1 MSEPAN
7 ATRFAE
13 PVPKFGAMSDAELA
27 LFIAENERDQIVIT
41 EEMRVDLEAG
51 QPRGARWRQ
60 AAGRAKGY
68 KVANLKLARAEE
80 ARRAPQ
86 VNKVAEKAK
95 KLEMARQNYA
105 LEKEAVETR
114 RAAKTAEIEYYNAR
128 SAAAR
133 DERDAQKAAANAV
146 WERRNARRA
155 RMFVMAA
162 HQNMTKAECAWLWD
176 AARKMFPDAPDWE
189 PNMAKEESAE

>member
-1 MSEPAN
+1 MSEPTN

-86 VNKVAEKAK
+86 VNKVEEKAK
-95 KLEMARQNYA
+95 KLEYSFFKQWQPATSVIRKKFC
-105 LEKEAVETR
+105 LLLDLSH
-114 RAAKTAEIEYYNAR
+114 TAHILL
-128 SAAAR
+128 S
-133 DERDAQKAAANAV
+133 
-146 WERRNARRA
+146 
-155 RMFVMAA
+155 
-162 HQNMTKAECAWLWD
+162 
-176 AARKMFPDAPDWE
+176 
-189 PNMAKEESAE
+189 SI

>member
-68 KVANLKLARAEE
+68 KVANLKLARVEE
-80 ARRAPQ
+80 EKRKPSIDQA
-86 VNKVAEKAK
+86 AEKAK
-95 KLEMARQNYA
+95 KLEIARQQQA
-105 LEKEAVETR
+105 LEKEAAETR
-114 RAAKTAEIEYYNAR
+114 RAAKAVEIEYHNAR

-146 WERRNARRA
+146 WERRQARRA
-155 RMFVMAA
+155 RMFAMAA
-162 HQNMTKAECAWLWD
+162 RKHMTKEECAWLWD

-189 PNMAKEESAE
+189 PNMAKEEGDQ

>member
-1 MSEPAN
+1 MTEPAN

-27 LFIAENERDQIVIT
+27 LFISKNERDQIVIT
-41 EEMRVDLEAG
+41 EEMRTDLEAG
-51 QPRGARWRQ
+51 QPRGSRWRQ

-86 VNKVAEKAK
+86 IKVAEKAK
-95 KLEMARQNYA
+95 KLEMARQNHA
-105 LEKEAVETR
+105 LEKEAVEKR
-114 RAAKTAEIEYYNAR
+114 RAAKTTEIEYYKAR

-133 DERDAQKAAANAV
+133 DERDAQKAAAGAV
-146 WERRNARRA
+146 WERRQARRA

-162 HQNMTKAECAWLWD
+162 HQHMTKEECAWLWD
-176 AARKMFPDAPDWE
+176 AAREMFPDAPDWG
-189 PNMAKEESAE
+189 PNMAKEEGDQ